1 MHGGAA
7 GCLAV
12 RPQAVCTGS
21 KCTEMT
27 LKRTQLPGSHIC
39 RAGAR
44 SQETLSVIFQ
54 YNHQNGT
61 LHLPIDGLAEPS
73 PVALKVSLLAQL

>member
-1 MHGGAA
+1 MHGGA

-27 LKRTQLPGSHIC
+27 LSAPSSQGLIC
-39 RAGAR
+39 RAGVKN
-44 SQETLSVIFQ
+44 QETLSVIFQ

-61 LHLPIDGLAEPS
+61 LHLPIDGLAKPS